1 MAPSLH
7 LQGRNSYVGR
17 KHVSTLLKL
26 LFGAC
31 HSEAETPSFSMEV
44 FISNSDHEAYAR
56 EDHM

>member
-1 MAPSLH
+1 MGPSLY
-7 LQGRNSYVGR
+7 LGGRNSDVVR
-17 KHVSTLLKL
+17 EHISTLLKL

-56 EDHM
+56 EDYI